1 MPDGPL
7 AYPRAAVRTGCGL
20 RSVVE
25 LQFILASLEIL
36 FWAGFPGLTYQ
47 M

>member
-1 MPDGPL
+1 MRDGSL
-7 AYPRAAVRTGCGL
+7 AHPGAAIWTGCGL

-25 LQFILASLEIL
+25 LQLILVSLEIS
-36 FWAGFPGLTYQ
+36 FWVGFPGLTYP